1 MLGEEPAPGEVG
13 EAHTGPATGG
23 RLLPPLNQ
31 GPAGRGQP
39 GAIAAPTTWSLV
51 GGASNHR
58 GSRLVGAGV
67 GATMAGAGA
76 GAMVEEVPT
85 GLAAGAADAMAA
97 KAGQPPGDCTSSRG
111 QLDPGT
117 PSPDLAPGNRQ
128 RWERRGGQP
137 GFGAWRKVERKLAR
151 PASAQ
156 PRAATAT
163 RPGACCDG
171 GHQRPRTRRVGGGA
185 ESPSCRLGK

>member
-1 MLGEEPAPGEVG
+1 
-13 EAHTGPATGG
+13 
-23 RLLPPLNQ
+23 
-31 GPAGRGQP
+31 
-39 GAIAAPTTWSLV
+39 
-51 GGASNHR
+51 
-58 GSRLVGAGV
+58 
-67 GATMAGAGA
+67 MAGAGA

-128 RWERRGGQP
+128 RWERRGGRP

-156 PRAATAT
+156 PRAATAALPPGRVPVATAAT
-163 RPGACCDG
+163 RGREQEGWVAAQNHPRVAWENDG
-171 GHQRPRTRRVGGGA
+171 TGGGPNA
-185 ESPSCRLGK
+185 GSIDRWGSRFLNLPLSLHQTYRRKNTPKITKGIILIILNSLGC